1 MEGIFSLNS
10 KPLKTKNMK
19 KLIVAAIVL
28 FMGTTAFS
36 QGVDFGIK
44 VGANFINFEDAS
56 QFSNKTGFQAGI
68 FGGIKFKGNFGVQ
81 ADILY
86 SQQGSKFR
94 RTAFK
99 LDYVNVP
106 IVVKYYLVRG
116 LNLQAGPQFG
126 FVVDDNVTKV
136 LGSIYKAEKSDISGI
151 AGAGYDFLGFRI
163 DARYNF
169 GINHVVDGAKSR
181 KSVYSLAL
189 GYSFL

>member
-1 MEGIFSLNS
+1 
-10 KPLKTKNMK
+10 MK

-36 QGVDFGIK
+36 QGVDFGVK
-44 VGANFINFEDAS
+44 VGANFSNFADAAG
-56 QFSNKTGFQAGI
+56 FSNKTGFQAGI
-68 FGGIKFKGNFGVQ
+68 FGGIKFKGNVGVQ

-86 SQQGSKFR
+86 SQQGAKLAR
-94 RTAFK
+94 KEFK

-136 LGSIYKAEKSDISGI
+136 FGSLAKAEKSDISGI

-169 GINHVVDGAKSR
+169 GLTHVIEGAKS
-181 KSVYSLAL
+181 KNSVYSLAL

>member
-1 MEGIFSLNS
+1 
-10 KPLKTKNMK
+10 MK

-36 QGVDFGIK
+36 QGVDFGVK
-44 VGANFINFEDAS
+44 VGANFSNFTDAS
-56 QFSNKTGFQAGI
+56 AFSNKTGFQAGI
-68 FGGIKFKGNFGVQ
+68 FGGIKFKGNVGIQ

-86 SQQGSKFR
+86 SQQGAKIS
-94 RTAFK
+94 RTEFE

-116 LNLQAGPQFG
+116 LNLQLGPQFG
-126 FVVDDNVTKV
+126 FVVDDNITK
-136 LGSIYKAEKSDISGI
+136 LPGSLANAEVEKSDISGI
-151 AGAGYDFLGFRI
+151 FGAGYDFLGFRI

-169 GINHVVDGAKSR
+169 GLTHVIEGAKS
-181 KSVYSLAL
+181 KNSVYSLAL